1 VQGALLAASFYEVVL
16 AVHIMAVVVA
26 FGVTFAYPI
35 MFAVGA
41 RRDPRSLPLLHRI
54 EYTIERMLINPGLLL
69 VVLAGVYL
77 ASKGHFW
84 SDFFVQWGLGAAI
97 VIGALVGS
105 VMIPTAKRAEAIA
118 QRDLDGAATAG
129 AASGPATAV
138 RSASA
143 GVQMSEEYRALVRRL
158 SIVGSGLSALV
169 LVTILFMALHL
180 GT

>member
-1 VQGALLAASFYEVVL
+1 VTFDSATSAYQVVL
-16 AVHIMAVVVA
+16 AIHVMAVVVA

-35 MFAVGA
+35 MFAVAA

-77 ASKGHFW
+77 ASKGHYW

-97 VIGALVGS
+97 VIGALIGS

-118 QRDLDGAATAG
+118 GRDLDGAAAG
-129 AASGPATAV
+129 TASGPATAAG
-138 RSASA
+138 SATAS
-143 GVQMSEEYRALVRRL
+143 VQLSEEYRAAVRRL
-158 SIVGSGLSALV
+158 TVVGSSLSLLV
-169 LVTILFMALHL
+169 LVTILFMVIKP
-180 GT
+180 